1 MVKRNHK
8 IMQPK
13 EWTKFSHHAQLD
25 VGLLHAYYVQH
36 AYPRHSHDY
45 YVISL
50 IARGHQSFTH
60 QGAKHLTPPG
70 GVIFIN
76 PGEVHTGEAAD
87 QQGFELRSLYP
98 TTSLMET
105 AAFELTGHHQGLPFF
120 KDVRVDHHWATNNI
134 LFLHKSIAQ
143 GASALES
150 ESRLLWTL
158 TQLVKRYADISST
171 EQPLGKEKKA
181 IQQARHY
188 IDEYFAE
195 GITLNQL
202 AQKVALSPYYLLR
215 VFHAEV
221 GMPPYAYLESVRIR
235 HAQRLIE
242 TGKPLAEVAMEVGFS
257 SQSHLTRQFKK
268 IIGVTPG
275 QYAQQ
280 VRTS

>member
-1 MVKRNHK
+1 
-8 IMQPK
+8 MQTK
-13 EWTKFSHHAQLD
+13 EWTRISHHTQLN
-25 VGLLHAYYVQH
+25 VGLLHAYYIQH

-50 IARGHQSFTH
+50 IEKGRQSFTH
-60 QGAKHLTPPG
+60 KGTKHLTPPG

-87 QQGFELRSLYP
+87 GQGFELRSLYP
-98 TTSLMET
+98 STSLMET
-105 AAFELTGHHQGLPFF
+105 ALSELTGHPQGLPFF
-120 KDVRVDHHWATNNI
+120 KDVRVDQRWVTKSV
-134 LFLHKSIAQ
+134 LSLHKAISR
-143 GASALES
+143 GVSPMES

-158 TQLVKRYADISST
+158 AQLIKRYADISST
-171 EQPLGKEKKA
+171 GQPLGKERKA

-195 GITLNQL
+195 GITLNQI
-202 AQKVALSPYYLLR
+202 AQLVSLSPYYLLR
-215 VFHAEV
+215 VFQAEV
-221 GMPPYAYLESVRIR
+221 GMPPYTYLESVRIR
-235 HAQRLIE
+235 HAQSLIE
-242 TGKPLAEVAMEVGFS
+242 AGKSLAEVAIEVGFS

-280 VRTS
+280 IHTS